1 VTQCVTFGLP
11 PARIRIPAYPGSAKW
26 AMNPL
31 PSADARLGMAGR
43 GANMSVSRSAIKK
56 EPVARATME
65 LQPFVWQGTDKRGVK
80 MKGEQLAKNAN
91 LLRAELR
98 RQGINPDQVKPKPK
112 PLFGAA
118 GSPVK
123 PKDIAF
129 FSRQMATMMKSGVPI
144 VSALEIIGSGHKNP
158 RMKKMVDGVR
168 TDIEGGSS
176 LYESVSKHPVQ
187 FDELYRNLVRA
198 GEGAGVLET
207 VLDTVATYKENI
219 EGLKGKIKKALFYPA
234 MVIAVAL
241 LVSAILLIFVVPQF
255 EDVFKSF
262 GADLP
267 AFTQIIVNASRFMV
281 SWWWLIAIV
290 VIGSIVGLVMAY
302 KRSPA
307 MQHAMDRYILK
318 VPVIGQI
325 MHNSAIA
332 RFARTTAVTF
342 KAGVPLVEALGI
354 VAGATGNKVYEEAV
368 LRMRDDVSVGYPVN
382 MAMKQTNLFPH
393 MVIQMTGIGE
403 EAGALD
409 TMLFKVAEYYE
420 QEVNNAVDA
429 LSSLLEPM
437 IMVFIGVVV
446 GGMVVGMYL
455 PIFKLASVVG

>member
-1 VTQCVTFGLP
+1 
-11 PARIRIPAYPGSAKW
+11 
-26 AMNPL
+26 
-31 PSADARLGMAGR
+31 
-43 GANMSVSRSAIKK
+43 
-56 EPVARATME
+56 ME
-65 LQPFVWQGTDKRGVK
+65 LQPFVWEGTDKRGVK
-80 MKGEQLAKNAN
+80 MKGEQPAKNAN

-98 RQGINPDQVKPKPK
+98 RMGIMPSVVKPKPK

-118 GSPVK
+118 GSAVGA
-123 PKDIAF
+123 KDIAF

-144 VSALEIIGSGHKNP
+144 VSALDIIGSGHKNP
-158 RMKKMVDGVR
+158 RMKKLVDTIR
-168 TDIEGGSS
+168 IDIEGGSS
-176 LYESVSKHPVQ
+176 LYESISRHPVQ

-234 MVIAVAL
+234 MVVVVAL
-241 LVSAILLIFVVPQF
+241 LVSSILLMFVVPQF
-255 EDVFKSF
+255 EEVFKGF

-267 AFTQIIVNASRFMV
+267 AFTQMIVAASRFML
-281 SWWWLIAIV
+281 SYWWLMVIISVGSV
-290 VIGSIVGLVMAY
+290 VGFIFAY

-307 MQHAMDRYILK
+307 MQHTMDRLILK

-325 MHNSAIA
+325 MNNSAIA

-354 VAGATGNKVYEEAV
+354 VAGATGNKVYEESV

-393 MVIQMTGIGE
+393 MVIQMTAIGE

-437 IMVFIGVVV
+437 IMVFIGTIV
-446 GGMVVGMYL
+446 GGMVIGMYL
-455 PIFKLASVVG
+455 PIFKLGAVVG

>member
-1 VTQCVTFGLP
+1 
-11 PARIRIPAYPGSAKW
+11 
-26 AMNPL
+26 
-31 PSADARLGMAGR
+31 
-43 GANMSVSRSAIKK
+43 MSVSRSAVKK
-56 EPVARATME
+56 EPVARSTME
-65 LQPFVWQGTDKRGVK
+65 LKPFVWEGTDKRGVK
-80 MKGEQLAKNAN
+80 MKGEQPAKNMN

-98 RQGINPDQVKPKPK
+98 RQGITPTVVKLKPK

-118 GSPVK
+118 GSK
-123 PKDIAF
+123 ISAKDIAF

-144 VSALEIIGSGHKNP
+144 VSSLDIIGSGHKNP
-158 RMKKMVDGVR
+158 RMKKMVDTIR

-176 LYESVSKHPVQ
+176 LYEAISRHPVQ
-187 FDELYRNLVRA
+187 FDELYRNLVKA

-207 VLDTVATYKENI
+207 VLETVANYKENI
-219 EGLKGKIKKALFYPA
+219 EALKGKIKKALFYPI
-234 MVIAVAL
+234 MVLAVAL
-241 LVSAILLIFVVPQF
+241 LVSGILLVWVVPQF
-255 EDVFKSF
+255 EDVFKGF

-267 AFTQIIVNASRFMV
+267 AFTQMIVNLSRFMV
-281 SWWWLIAIV
+281 SWWLLILIAIV
-290 VIGSIVGLVMAY
+290 GSVFGFIAAY
-302 KRSPA
+302 KRSPS
-307 MQHAMDRYILK
+307 MQHTMDRLILK
-318 VPVIGQI
+318 VPVIGQL

-342 KAGVPLVEALGI
+342 KAGVPLVEALSI

-393 MVIQMTGIGE
+393 MVIQMTAIGE

-409 TMLFKVAEYYE
+409 AMLFKVAEYFE

-429 LSSLLEPM
+429 LSSLLEP
-437 IMVFIGVVV
+437 IVMVVIGTIV
-446 GGMVVGMYL
+446 GGMVIGMYL

>member
-1 VTQCVTFGLP
+1 
-11 PARIRIPAYPGSAKW
+11 
-26 AMNPL
+26 
-31 PSADARLGMAGR
+31 
-43 GANMSVSRSAIKK
+43 MSVSRSAIKK
-56 EPVARATME
+56 EPVVRNTME
-65 LQPFVWQGTDKRGVK
+65 LQPFVWVGTDKRGVK
-80 MKGEQLAKNAN
+80 MKGETPAKNAN

-98 RQGINPDQVKPKPK
+98 RQGITPTVVKPKPK
-112 PLFGAA
+112 PLFGAT
-118 GSPVK
+118 GSAIST
-123 PKDIAF
+123 KDIAF
-129 FSRQMATMMKSGVPI
+129 FSRQMAIMMKSGVPI
-144 VSALEIIGSGHKNP
+144 VSSLEIIGTGHKNP
-158 RMKKMVDGVR
+158 RMRKMVESIR
-168 TDIEGGSS
+168 IDIEGGSS
-176 LYESVSKHPVQ
+176 LHEAISKHPVQ

-207 VLDTVATYKENI
+207 VLDTVANYKENI
-219 EGLKGKIKKALFYPA
+219 EALKGKIKKALFYPT

-241 LVSAILLIFVVPQF
+241 IVSAVLLIFVVPQF

-267 AFTQIIVNASRFMV
+267 AFTQLIVAASRFMV
-281 SWWWLIAIV
+281 AWWWLILFV
-290 VIGSIVGLVMAY
+290 VIGAIAGFFFAY
-302 KRSPA
+302 RRSPS
-307 MQHAMDRYILK
+307 MQHGMDRFILK

-325 MHNSAIA
+325 MHNSSIA

-382 MAMKQTNLFPH
+382 MAMKQVNIFPH
-393 MVIQMTGIGE
+393 MVVQMTAIGE

-409 TMLFKVAEYYE
+409 TMLFKVAEYFE

>member
-1 VTQCVTFGLP
+1 
-11 PARIRIPAYPGSAKW
+11 
-26 AMNPL
+26 
-31 PSADARLGMAGR
+31 
-43 GANMSVSRSAIKK
+43 MSVSRSAIKK
-56 EPVARATME
+56 EPVARSTME
-65 LQPFVWQGTDKRGVK
+65 LQPFVWEGTDKRGVK

-98 RQGINPDQVKPKPK
+98 RQGINPGQVKPKPK

-118 GSPVK
+118 GKPVSA
-123 PKDIAF
+123 KDIAF

-158 RMKKMVDGVR
+158 RMKKMVDAVR

-176 LYESVSKHPVQ
+176 LHEAISRFPVQ

-198 GEGAGVLET
+198 GESAGVLET
-207 VLDTVATYKENI
+207 VLDTIASYKENI
-219 EGLKGKIKKALFYPA
+219 EALKGKIKKALFYPA
-234 MVIAVAL
+234 MVLVVAFLVSTIL
-241 LVSAILLIFVVPQF
+241 LVWVVPQF
-255 EDVFKSF
+255 EEVFKSF

-267 AFTQIIVNASRFMV
+267 AFTQMVVNLSRFMV
-281 SWWWLIAIV
+281 SWWWLMLIV
-290 VIGSIVGLVMAY
+290 IVGAVVAIAMTY
-302 KRSPA
+302 RRSEK
-307 MQHAMDRYILK
+307 MQHTVDRLVLK

-332 RFARTTAVTF
+332 RFSRTTAVTF

-354 VAGATGNKVYEEAV
+354 VAGATGNKVYGEAV

-382 MAMKQTNLFPH
+382 MAMKQLNLFPH

-409 TMLFKVAEYYE
+409 AMLFKVAEYYE

-437 IMVFIGVVV
+437 IMVFIGTIV
-446 GGMVVGMYL
+446 GGLVIAMYL
-455 PIFKLASVVG
+455 PIFKLGAVVG

>member
-1 VTQCVTFGLP
+1 
-11 PARIRIPAYPGSAKW
+11 
-26 AMNPL
+26 
-31 PSADARLGMAGR
+31 
-43 GANMSVSRSAIKK
+43 
-56 EPVARATME
+56 ME
-65 LQPFVWQGTDKRGVK
+65 LQPFVWEGTDKRGVK

-98 RQGINPDQVKPKPK
+98 RQGINPGQVKPKSK

-144 VSALEIIGSGHKNP
+144 VSALDIIASGHKNP
-158 RMKKMVDGVR
+158 RMKKLVDTIR

-176 LYESVSKHPVQ
+176 MYEAISKHPVQ

-219 EGLKGKIKKALFYPA
+219 EALKGKIKKALFYPIMVVVVA
-234 MVIAVAL
+234 M
-241 LVSAILLIFVVPQF
+241 LVSGIMLVFVVPQF

-267 AFTQIIVNASRFMV
+267 AFTQMVVNLSRFMV
-281 SWWWLIAIV
+281 SWWWLMLLVAI
-290 VIGSIVGLVMAY
+290 GTGVGLVMSY
-302 KRSPA
+302 KRSPK
-307 MQHAMDRYILK
+307 MQHAMDRFVLK

-332 RFARTTAVTF
+332 RFSRTTAVTF

-354 VAGATGNKVYEEAV
+354 VAGATGNTVYEEAV

-382 MAMKQTNLFPH
+382 MSMKQTNLFPH

-409 TMLFKVAEYYE
+409 AMLFKVAEYYE
-420 QEVNNAVDA
+420 QEVNNSVDA

-437 IMVFIGVVV
+437 IMVFIGTIV
-446 GGMVVGMYL
+446 GGMVIAMYL
-455 PIFKLASVVG
+455 PIFKLGAVVG

>member
-1 VTQCVTFGLP
+1 
-11 PARIRIPAYPGSAKW
+11 
-26 AMNPL
+26 
-31 PSADARLGMAGR
+31 
-43 GANMSVSRSAIKK
+43 MSVSRSAIKK

-65 LQPFVWQGTDKRGVK
+65 LQPFVWEGTDKRGVK

-98 RQGINPDQVKPKPK
+98 KQGINPGQVKVKPK

-118 GSPVK
+118 GSAVK

-144 VSALEIIGSGHKNP
+144 VSSLEIIAGGHKNP
-158 RMKKMVDGVR
+158 RMKKLVETVR

-176 LYESVSKHPVQ
+176 LHEAVSRHPVQ

-207 VLDTVATYKENI
+207 VLDTIATYKENM
-219 EGLKGKIKKALFYPA
+219 EALKGKIKKAMFYPA
-234 MVIAVAL
+234 MIVLVAFV
-241 LVSAILLIFVVPQF
+241 VSAILLMFVVPQF
-255 EDVFKSF
+255 EEVFKSF
-262 GADLP
+262 GAELP
-267 AFTQIIVNASRFMV
+267 AFTQMIVAASRFML
-281 SWWWLIAIV
+281 SWWWLLLIV
-290 VIGSIVGLVMAY
+290 LVGSSVGFFMAY
-302 KRSPA
+302 KRSSK
-307 MQHAMDRYILK
+307 MQHTFDRLVLK

-325 MHNSAIA
+325 MNNSAIA

-354 VAGATGNKVYEEAV
+354 VAGATGNKVYEEGV

-382 MAMKQTNLFPH
+382 MAMKQLNLFPH

-437 IMVFIGVVV
+437 IMVFIGTIV
-446 GGMVVGMYL
+446 GGIVIGMYL
-455 PIFKLASVVG
+455 PIFKLGAVVG